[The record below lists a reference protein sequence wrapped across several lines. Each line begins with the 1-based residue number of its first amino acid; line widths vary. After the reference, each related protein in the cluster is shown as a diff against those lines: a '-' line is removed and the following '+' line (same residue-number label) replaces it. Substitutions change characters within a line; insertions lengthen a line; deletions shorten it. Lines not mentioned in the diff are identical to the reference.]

1 MAVGGSDTMA
11 ATSCMNTGGTLG
23 GIIGIPV
30 VAYLSGHHQWN
41 TAFGIGAALTLVS
54 AMAWLAISVA
64 EPLQK
69 ERTPAPVEDAAAV
82 MRAL

>member
-1 MAVGGSDTMA
+1 MA
-11 ATSCMNTGGTLG
+11 ATSFMNTGGTLG

-41 TAFGIGAALTLVS
+41 AAFGIGAALTLLS
-54 AMAWLAISVA
+54 ALAWLAISVA
-64 EPLQK
+64 DPLQK
-69 ERTPAPVEDAAAV
+69 ERERIPASVEDAAAV